1 MQLVIDD
8 LYNLF
13 KGGKFV
19 HGNQRYLRKLYM
31 EPDDAYLTRL
41 TWATY
46 QNYQKKIINT
56 YVGYVFHGKIVVDPP
71 GPLNLERIARKLT
84 THALIGG
91 VSYLLTIGDKMRV
104 FNAKEVSEA
113 DGTDVYTIANEKGQW
128 VIDTKNKQITGPNK
142 AGEVVTEALGD
153 GQFVECCWNEDEQS
167 LIEDTA
173 CMNIELY
180 NQKSQLQVHYD
191 RGLFYFMYG
200 PPLGKDQQLTSG
212 KYVSVNPSETTPGV
226 VQVSSAA
233 AEQLRKEMQI
243 TKMEMAITVALE
255 QEFADQIKAESGLAI
270 ATRKLDT
277 NAIIA
282 SIAFAVQT
290 SVDKAA
296 AYYASVNGV
305 PAQTLRLDPFIK
317 TMEPMDEQNKYK
329 NIIAIAGTELVTK
342 MVQKNVIQ
350 QGLASELK
358 PEDLKSL
365 LDDIDT
371 NGGRK
376 IFDSA
381 GVLNLHG

>member
-1 MQLVIDD
+1 MQLIVDD
-8 LYNLF
+8 LYNLY

-19 HGNQRYLRKLYM
+19 HGKQRYLRKLYM
-31 EPDDAYLTRL
+31 EPDDAYNTRL
-41 TWATY
+41 EWATY
-46 QNYQKKIINT
+46 QNYQKKIVNT

-71 GPLNLERIARKLT
+71 GPLNLERIARKLC
-84 THALIGG
+84 THSLIGG
-91 VSYLLTIGDKMRV
+91 VAYLLTIGDKMRV
-104 FNAKEVSEA
+104 FTAKEVSEA
-113 DGTDVYTIANEKGQW
+113 EGTDVYTISNDKGQW
-128 VIDTKNKQITGPNK
+128 VIDTKGKTITGPDK
-142 AGEVVTEALGD
+142 SGTVVTETLGD

-200 PPLGKDQQLTSG
+200 PSLGKDQALTSG
-212 KYVSVNPSETTPGV
+212 KYVPVNTGETIPGV

-233 AEQLRKEMQI
+233 AEQLRREMQV

-255 QEFADQIKAESGLAI
+255 QEFADQIKAESGYAV

-282 SIAFAVQT
+282 SIAFAIQT
-290 SVDKAA
+290 SIDKAC

-317 TMEPMDEQNKYK
+317 VMDATDEQNKYK
-329 NIIAIAGTELVTK
+329 QIINIAGTELVTK
-342 MVQKNVIQ
+342 TVQKNVVQ

-358 PEDLKSL
+358 PEELKSL
-365 LDDIDT
+365 LDDIDV

-376 IFDSA
+376 IFDSSA
-381 GVLNLHG
+381 VLNLHG

>member
-1 MQLVIDD
+1 MQLVTED

-31 EPDDAYLTRL
+31 EPDDAYITRL

-46 QNYQKKIINT
+46 QNYQKKIVNT

-71 GPLNLERIARKLT
+71 GPLNLERIARKLC
-84 THALIGG
+84 THSLIGG
-91 VSYLLTIGDKMRV
+91 VAYLLTIGDKMRV
-104 FNAKEVSEA
+104 FTAKEVSEA
-113 DGTDVYTIANEKGQW
+113 EGTDVYTISNDKGQW
-128 VIDTKNKQITGPNK
+128 VIDTKGKTITGPDK
-142 AGEVVTEALGD
+142 SGTVVTEALGD
-153 GQFVECCWNEDEQS
+153 GQFVECFWNEDEQS

-200 PPLGKDQQLTSG
+200 PSLGKDQALTSG
-212 KYVSVNPSETTPGV
+212 KYVPVNTGETIPGV
-226 VQVSSAA
+226 VQVSSTA
-233 AEQLRKEMQI
+233 AEQLRREMQV

-255 QEFADQIKAESGLAI
+255 QEFADQIKAESGVAV

-290 SVDKAA
+290 SIDKAA

-317 TMEPMDEQNKYK
+317 VMDSADEQNKYK
-329 NIIAIAGTELVTK
+329 QIIEIAGTELVTK
-342 MVQKNVIQ
+342 AVQKNVIQ
-350 QGLASELK
+350 QGMASELK
-358 PEDLKSL
+358 PEDLKGL
-365 LDDIDT
+365 LDDIDV

-376 IFDSA
+376 VFDSS
-381 GVLNLHG
+381 GMLNLH